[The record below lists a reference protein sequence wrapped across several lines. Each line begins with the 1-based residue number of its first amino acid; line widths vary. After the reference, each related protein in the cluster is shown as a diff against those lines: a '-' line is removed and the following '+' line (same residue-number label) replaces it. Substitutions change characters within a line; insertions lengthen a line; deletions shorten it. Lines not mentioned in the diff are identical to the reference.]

1 MPSIKSLPSPKARL
15 SFKLRQAIEFR
26 VCGGMKITD
35 ACSEASFSPAGWHKA
50 MKRPAVRDY
59 LKEVQQAYVLE
70 VDASA
75 ALYKARALEVAQDLM
90 LNAKSESIR
99 ARMAEFLAGDAKA
112 AQVAVHIDAR
122 QTPRGYEY
130 VKPGQQIVEIVGQK
144 E

>member
-1 MPSIKSLPSPKARL
+1 MQQMTILSDPKPRL
-15 SFKLRQAIEFR
+15 SAKLRKAIELR
-26 VCGGMKITD
+26 VRGGLKITD
-35 ACSEASFSPAGWHKA
+35 ACKEASFSPAGWHKA
-50 MKRPAVRDY
+50 MKRPAVQDH

-122 QTPRGYEY
+122 QQSRGYEY
-130 VKPGQQIVEIVGQK
+130 VRPDQQVVEIVGKQD
-144 E
+144 